1 MPRPTRRKSP
11 LARKSAPLS
20 PRARHAMALRE
31 AAHHGGGRAAAMPRR
46 QPASTRGG
54 GFRG

>member
-1 MPRPTRRKSP
+1 MSRTSKRTTPAAPKP
-11 LARKSAPLS
+11 APLS

-46 QPASTRGG
+46 QAASTRGG

>member
-1 MPRPTRRKSP
+1 MPGPSKRKSP
-11 LARKSAPLS
+11 AARKSAPLS

-31 AAHHGGGRAAAMPRR
+31 AAQHGGGRAAAMPRN
-46 QPASTRGG
+46 QPARTRGS

>member
-1 MPRPTRRKSP
+1 MSRPSKRKNPASG
-11 LARKSAPLS
+11 KSAPLS

-31 AAHHGGGRAAAMPRR
+31 AAHHGGGRAADLPRS
-46 QPASTRGG
+46 QLAVTRGG